1 MLASHHIMMGLDK
14 MYSLIIKPVIIYQQC
29 GARGTVM
36 LKLAQTRMILDLCFL
51 SREVWKPYKVIMFLG
66 NRAMVPEVW
75 MRL

>member
-1 MLASHHIMMGLDK
+1 MI
-14 MYSLIIKPVIIYQQC
+14 
-29 GARGTVM
+29 
-36 LKLAQTRMILDLCFL
+36 KLAQTRMILDIGFL